1 VRFDFTRHFE
11 TSGVQQYSDHRH
23 SDEGSI
29 VISAQRYAT
38 DWLTKAQFARSCNER
53 NAPWPA
59 WSTGDTL
66 AVAVLLC
73 DTTALAALDCTEVE
87 ALQRLRHDIG
97 APDLDAAVRWF
108 AKLRAR
114 LQPTAT
120 RPSNR
125 PHS

>member
-1 VRFDFTRHFE
+1 M
-11 TSGVQQYSDHRH
+11 
-23 SDEGSI
+23 
-29 VISAQRYAT
+29 ISAQRYAT
-38 DWLTKAQFARSCNER
+38 DWLIKAEFARSCNGR

-66 AVAVLLC
+66 AVAVLLR
-73 DTTALAALDCTEVE
+73 DTAALAALGFTEVE

-97 APDLDAAVRWF
+97 ASDLDAAARWF
-108 AKLRAR
+108 TKLRAR

-125 PHS
+125 PHA